1 MSRNTKLPQVKAE
14 IRPGDIYR
22 DRRGECITIKAV
34 SDLRVSF
41 VRNGYVG
48 ECICSPDRLHR
59 EFTRVIPETFNE
71 WRELNSP
78 LEKIQKLKALINARR
93 GKA

>member
-1 MSRNTKLPQVKAE
+1 MSRNAKLPLVKAE
-14 IRPGDIYR
+14 IRLGDIYR
-22 DRRGECITIKAV
+22 DRRGESITIKTV

-41 VRNGYVG
+41 VRKGYVG
-48 ECICSPDRLHR
+48 ECVCSPDRLLR

-78 LEKIQKLKALINARR
+78 LEKIQKLKVLINAHKW
-93 GKA
+93 KA